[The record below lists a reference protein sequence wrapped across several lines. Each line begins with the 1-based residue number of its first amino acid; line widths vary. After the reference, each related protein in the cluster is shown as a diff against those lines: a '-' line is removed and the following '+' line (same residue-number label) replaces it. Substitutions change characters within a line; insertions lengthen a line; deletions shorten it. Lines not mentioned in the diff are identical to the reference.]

1 MRRFVFALLTLCLL
15 STPAGAWAQDAD
27 REARLALAE
36 RAFAAMQG
44 DQMSEM
50 IHQMSMAF
58 PPPEFDS
65 MSGHEQIAYEEV
77 MAETTISLMERVM
90 AGATDIY
97 ADVYTREELE
107 AMVAF
112 YESPIGQS
120 IITKNYALA
129 PQMIELLRSLMP
141 EMMRDVINGMCDRL
155 GCTPEE
161 RAEGIRE
168 ALAGLGM
175 AAS

>member
-1 MRRFVFALLTLCLL
+1 MRRLLFVFVGFFLCAAPL
-15 STPAGAWAQDAD
+15 PAAAQNAE

-36 RAFAAMQG
+36 RAFEAMQG
-44 DQMSEM
+44 DQMSDM

-58 PPPEFDS
+58 PPPELDS
-65 MSGHEQIAYEEV
+65 MSGREQIAYEEV
-77 MAETTISLMERVM
+77 MAETTTTLMRRVM
-90 AGATDIY
+90 SGATEIY

-120 IITKNYALA
+120 IITKSYALA

-161 RAEGIRE
+161 RAEGIRQ